1 MFHALKDE
9 SLLIQ
14 TDIQTWV
21 SECDVSAVYA
31 ALSAALLEHDI
42 NNKNDELD
50 QLADEQFADATDSKD
65 NHFADEQFADS
76 DADQVRDEN

>member
-50 QLADEQFADATDSKD
+50 QLADADTDNQFSDEQFADA
-65 NHFADEQFADS
+65 
-76 DADQVRDEN
+76 DQVGDGDD